1 MVMPAHQIH
10 DDDDDDDNDCLKV
23 SHCLKMPP
31 ELREQQ
37 NNQLGKTF
45 MPYAQSNYR

>member
-1 MVMPAHQIH
+1 MPT
-10 DDDDDDDNDCLKV
+10 
-23 SHCLKMPP
+23 

-45 MPYAQSNYR
+45 MPYTQSNYRSGIFLVIK